1 MALSLQDIII
11 GITTL
16 SCLLLNYLILIG
28 KIHIWDSRRTHE
40 HPNKESFKLKLK
52 INYQTGKKIAS
63 KNKDLETFYK
73 NWIKNFQF

>member
-28 KIHIWDSRRTHE
+28 KNTYLGFH
-40 HPNKESFKLKLK
+40 
-52 INYQTGKKIAS
+52 
-63 KNKDLETFYK
+63 KDA
-73 NWIKNFQF
+73 